1 MYSKKISTW
10 LQYTLVGTNRNKSY
24 RHTLLKEDQSHHCE
38 VIQELRQYIQEAHED
53 ARRHFSCLAS
63 DSLNPFEEQ
72 VEGDPIKGYP
82 EKLHLQTLKGY
93 FGEIFVAIIAQNF
106 SPLGVTNW
114 EVPAFLF
121 GLHRVAFQ
129 HIETINKMGIE
140 PKPLPGRTG
149 DDCLA
154 FQRDSSG
161 KIKRVPY
168 CEAKCTADHDSDM
181 LLEAYK
187 KVDESIPVDFSGY
200 IEVLKERKNPSAK
213 QWVDAIREVWLA
225 ENPNYE
231 RYDLISYICGRH
243 PKRKITWHLESEPY
257 KTYKAKHLLEAVET
271 HLYNVDSLIREVY
284 GIEHPP
290 EKAMQP
296 DSTQQDETS
305 TQPSSETLDLA
316 GKLRENLAGATIS
329 KSLAR
334 LYSEHT
340 LLGAGGSGLVSW
352 SSTETT
358 DRLDD
363 ALRLLEAAFAE
374 REGGN
379 DKWRESARRAGEILE
394 WLSHSQLNKDGLPTR
409 LLAAAAYQLA
419 GYPARS
425 SGLLNAHI
433 REENESNILKFL
445 LKAEF
450 PNLLS
455 TLSTYWTQPQY
466 TEEGKLPLSWED
478 PDELNNQLQQ
488 RILKET
494 TALLEFCARQ
504 CVGVKSLV
512 WKMQSPR

>member
-10 LQYTLVGTNRNKSY
+10 LQFTLVGTNRNKSY

-53 ARRHFSCLAS
+53 ARRHFRGLAS

-72 VEGDPIKGYP
+72 VECDPIKGYP

-93 FGEIFVAIIAQNF
+93 FGEIFVAMIAQNF
-106 SPLGVTNW
+106 SPLEVTNW

-129 HIETINKMGIE
+129 HIETINKTGIE

-161 KIKRVPY
+161 KIIRVLY

-257 KTYKAKHLLEAVET
+257 KTYKAKRLLEAVET
-271 HLYNVDSLIREVY
+271 
-284 GIEHPP
+284 
-290 EKAMQP
+290 
-296 DSTQQDETS
+296 
-305 TQPSSETLDLA
+305 
-316 GKLRENLAGATIS
+316 
-329 KSLAR
+329 
-334 LYSEHT
+334 
-340 LLGAGGSGLVSW
+340 
-352 SSTETT
+352 
-358 DRLDD
+358 
-363 ALRLLEAAFAE
+363 
-374 REGGN
+374 
-379 DKWRESARRAGEILE
+379 
-394 WLSHSQLNKDGLPTR
+394 
-409 LLAAAAYQLA
+409 
-419 GYPARS
+419 
-425 SGLLNAHI
+425 
-433 REENESNILKFL
+433 
-445 LKAEF
+445 
-450 PNLLS
+450 
-455 TLSTYWTQPQY
+455 
-466 TEEGKLPLSWED
+466 
-478 PDELNNQLQQ
+478 
-488 RILKET
+488 
-494 TALLEFCARQ
+494 
-504 CVGVKSLV
+504 
-512 WKMQSPR
+512 